1 MSLKKLSLAALL
13 MFALC
18 ACNNDQPINAYIPD
32 EGEIQL
38 DVCYPGASRVSDA
51 AFEAQ
56 DQIGVY
62 VTQSEYLLQ
71 LAGNVVNNEQFT
83 FDGTAWIPQNK
94 VYWNTGNHNIYAY
107 YPYSQ
112 FVDDVENFSFAVST
126 DQSVTENYYKSDFL
140 WASALNVAATN
151 NPVKLQFEH
160 KFSKVVVKLVKGEQ
174 FEGEIPDNAEVYIH
188 STVAKAVVDLS
199 TGDAAK
205 DSYAGTETIR
215 CRKVSTDEYAA
226 IVVPQSLT
234 SKRPLVEVIIG
245 KVSYLM
251 DGKVSFHQGYMHTLT
266 VTLNQNPEQV
276 KIEIGGGITGWE

>member
-1 MSLKKLSLAALL
+1 MSLKKLSLAAIL
-13 MFALC
+13 MVALC
-18 ACNNDQPINAYIPD
+18 ACNNEQPLDAYIPD

-38 DVCYPGASRVSDA
+38 DVRYPGASRVSDA

-83 FDGTAWIPQNK
+83 FDGSTWIPRSK
-94 VYWNTGNHNIYAY
+94 VYWNTGSHNVYAY

-112 FVDDVENFSFAVST
+112 LVEDVENFSFAVST
-126 DQSVTENYYKSDFL
+126 DQSVVENYYQSDFL
-140 WASALNVAATN
+140 WASALNVEASN

-160 KFSKVVVKLVKGEQ
+160 KLSKVVVKLVKGEK
-174 FEGEIPDNAEVYIH
+174 FEGEIPNNAEVYIH
-188 STVAKAVVDLS
+188 STVTKAVVDLA

-205 DSYAGTETIR
+205 DSYAATESIK
-215 CRKVSTDEYAA
+215 CRKVADDEYAA
-226 IVVPQSLT
+226 IIVPQSLT
-234 SKRPLVEVIIG
+234 SKRPLVEVVVG

-251 DGKVSFHQGYMHTLT
+251 DGKISFRQGYMHTLT

-276 KIEIGGGITGWE
+276 KIEIGGGVTGWE